1 MISSKI
7 FFLRILTIFYFLII
21 SLISSSTFADEK
33 VKEFASIF
41 SPPLTDD
48 KVKMFFYFGVDDL
61 EKVEATY
68 NRMYEANYTD
78 ATDINEIVL
87 LNFLFDEAEGKKLGL
102 SAKEHKEK
110 RLNQPKIVT
119 LTWNDGKKWVGGVKD
134 ENIRHGKGTMTWP
147 NGNRFE
153 GEYFNDK
160 KTGYG
165 ILYLNNNIKYE
176 GEFENDMR
184 NGSGTMTWPS
194 GTIYVGNWKDNE
206 KSGLGTQT
214 EADGSKYVG
223 GWKEG
228 YLHGEGI
235 QTYADG
241 TVKKVYHIDGYS
253 KEFIEARNKK
263 QFKPYA
269 VCIGAHKEQQINTLI
284 NLFQSNN
291 DPAAVSY
298 MLDVGCNNSWSTP
311 IRGIDLEEFSRNGRF
326 VGVKTKEIMS
336 GIGWIYA
343 MVWADEWDSN

>member
-21 SLISSSTFADEK
+21 SLISSSTFANEK
-33 VKEFASIF
+33 IKEFASIF
-41 SPPLTDD
+41 SPPLTDNI
-48 KVKMFFYFGVDDL
+48 VKKFFYFGVDDL
-61 EKVEATY
+61 EKVEATF
-68 NRMYEANYTD
+68 NRMSDTNYTD
-78 ATDINEIVL
+78 AIHIDHNVL
-87 LNFLFDEAEGKKLGL
+87 LWFLYDEAEGKKLGL

-147 NGNRFE
+147 DGGRFE
-153 GEYFNDK
+153 GEYSDDK
-160 KTGYG
+160 RTGYG
-165 ILYLNNNIKYE
+165 IDYFPNGTKYE
-176 GEFENDMR
+176 GEFENDSR

-194 GTIYVGNWKDNE
+194 GTIYVGNWKDGY
-206 KSGLGTQT
+206 KSGQGTQT
-214 EADGSKYVG
+214 WANGDKYEG
-223 GWKEG
+223 EWKEG
-228 YLHGEGI
+228 DFHGEGI
-235 QTYADG
+235 YTSADG
-241 TVKKVYHIDGYS
+241 TVEKGPWINGNTKKFVD
-253 KEFIEARNKK
+253 ARNKK

-269 VCIGAHKEQQINTLI
+269 VCIGAHKEPQINTLI